1 MAYGGLD
8 AFGFSPP
15 YFVLHTLYFPG
26 MTIDALIMLSGAFVA
41 VLPFLGF
48 PNSWDT
54 FFFVCA
60 GVLTIA
66 LGIVVRRRL
75 GRSEKKTD
83 TSAQFAGSAP
93 RHDENTQQ

>member
-1 MAYGGLD
+1 
-8 AFGFSPP
+8 
-15 YFVLHTLYFPG
+15 

-54 FFFVCA
+54 FFFVFA

-75 GRSEKKTD
+75 GRSAKKTD

-93 RHDENTQQ
+93 RHDENQLAQ